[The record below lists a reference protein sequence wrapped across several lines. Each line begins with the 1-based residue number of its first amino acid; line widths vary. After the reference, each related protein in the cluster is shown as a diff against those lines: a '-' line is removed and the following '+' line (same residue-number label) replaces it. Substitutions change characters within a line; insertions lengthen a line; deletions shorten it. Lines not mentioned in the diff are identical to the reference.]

1 MKFQGL
7 SRVKIVYSI
16 WAIIYLA
23 LFAIM
28 IFLKLKIPLVL
39 LIINL
44 IFSLKT
50 IVYDYRLISL
60 KRKRVYWLEHGPF
73 LFWIF
78 LIWSLSI
85 KSTYFKGY
93 VNLLTA
99 MIALI
104 GFSLDLWKDLK
115 EDPKVYKN

>member
-28 IFLKLKIPLVL
+28 IFLKLKIPLIL
-39 LIINL
+39 LIVTL

-50 IVYDYRLISL
+50 IIYDYRLLSL

-78 LIWSLSI
+78 LIWATSL
-85 KSTYFKGY
+85 KLTYFQGY

-99 MIALI
+99 VIALI
-104 GFSLDLWKDLK
+104 GFLLDLWKDLK
-115 EDPKVYKN
+115 EDPKVYK